1 MPRLGLSI
9 NDSFDRRPRAP
20 QPDAYG
26 RRPRQVSG
34 VRVVGEREKAPLF
47 SPLFL
52 KVTAVMTLIAAIAV
66 SLAIWRLFTFHH

>member
-1 MPRLGLSI
+1 MPRLGISI

-47 SPLFL
+47 ASVFL
-52 KVTAVMTLIAAIAV
+52 KVTTALALVAIASM
-66 SLAIWRLFTFHH
+66 SLAIWRLFSFHH